1 MVKFKI
7 NRHEWEIDFMN
18 EDNVEGDE
26 IYQTTCGLTNYIGN
40 TIVINPMMNE
50 YQTKTTIIHEITHA
64 FRWSYGF
71 VNDVEPVKI
80 TVAELDEM
88 ISNFMESFG
97 EQIIELSDSLF
108 NRLMKEKNGNRTS
121 KKS

>member
-18 EDNVEGDE
+18 EDNVEGDD

-80 TVAELDEM
+80 TVQNPFL
-88 ISNFMESFG
+88 
-97 EQIIELSDSLF
+97 L
-108 NRLMKEKNGNRTS
+108 K
-121 KKS
+121 